1 MEIIIDQ
8 WTLGRRDGAPGF
20 DISSSTWHTNANQK
34 NNQPTSRSTR
44 KKHHEPFR
52 HEEAAWGDES
62 TLRRSRAAAA
72 IIRLYLFY
80 LPPPPLP
87 HFPPRLSTVE
97 DSTAARR
104 SDPLDS
110 AGRQGRKQPTNALV
124 GCGRGGRGVREGGG
138 GGGRGFRWKAR
149 PRRRKRRRKP
159 WRFLQTCHY
168 KSL

>member
-1 MEIIIDQ
+1 MARLVL
-8 WTLGRRDGAPGF
+8 TFHRAHGRRSPTKG
-20 DISSSTWHTNANQK
+20 TTNRPAAQ
-34 NNQPTSRSTR
+34 QERR
-44 KKHHEPFR
+44 YHEPFR
-52 HEEAAWGDES
+52 HEETAWGDES

-110 AGRQGRKQPTNALV
+110 AGRQPAGEETINQCA
-124 GCGRGGRGVREGGG
+124 RGVGPRGSGGW
-138 GGGRGFRWKAR
+138 RRRR
-149 PRRRKRRRKP
+149 PRLSPESEAAAEEAETKTMEVFTNMP
-159 WRFLQTCHY
+159 L
-168 KSL
+168 